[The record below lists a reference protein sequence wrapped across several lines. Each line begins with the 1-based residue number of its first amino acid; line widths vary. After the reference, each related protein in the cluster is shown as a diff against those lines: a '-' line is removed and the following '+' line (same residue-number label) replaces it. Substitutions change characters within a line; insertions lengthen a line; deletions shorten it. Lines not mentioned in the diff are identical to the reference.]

1 MTFCL
6 MSPSFVFGGS
16 DTESVHFG
24 KRERETGVTS
34 AVSFIQYTATSHF
47 QETASV
53 GFLSSA
59 VSQCQSS

>member
-1 MTFCL
+1 M
-6 MSPSFVFGGS
+6 
-16 DTESVHFG
+16 ESVHFR

-59 VSQCQSS
+59 SVSVSRLENSKEM